1 MEIVQ
6 MKKVSLVILDAEK
19 KESLKQLKKAGV
31 LHLETIEGNSAD
43 LTALR
48 ESSQEVDK
56 ALGILE
62 EFPDIRHRILRFDF
76 KEEHI
81 PHLVVAAKILDL
93 PHQFVFPH
101 WTSLL
106 FFFYY
111 TAGCNKKQWAFVYF
125 LRRACYNILS

>member
-1 MEIVQ
+1 MAIVQ

-62 EFPDIRHRILRFDF
+62 EFKLKKNEMPEQVKLSREDASATA
-76 KEEHI
+76 KEE
-81 PHLVVAAKILDL
+81 V
-93 PHQFVFPH
+93 FV
-101 WTSLL
+101 
-106 FFFYY
+106 
-111 TAGCNKKQWAFVYF
+111 
-125 LRRACYNILS
+125 